1 MGGDTGGNDCV
12 HVIDVRAEPDKCEPL
27 DLEGAQSFSDAD
39 VLIHDEHG
47 NVCRFTYQ
55 EWTDHVEKVHAGDFD
70 HIAPEYYSPE
80 DIVPIKLD
88 LSGVGGRHLDDVF
101 ADAIK
106 RLEALPL
113 TSVDISGTFETA
125 EVRCTCQPLRPL
137 DVPTRA
143 ETLKQFEAAGFTA
156 PEDGR

>member
-12 HVIDVRAEPDKCEPL
+12 HVIDVRADGEVAEALELRQEYVMRPDT
-27 DLEGAQSFSDAD
+27 D
-39 VLIHDEHG
+39 VLIYDEHG
-47 NVCRFTYQ
+47 NVCQFTYR
-55 EWTDHVEKVHAGDFD
+55 EWDAFRLKMADGTLD
-70 HIAPEYYSPE
+70 HIGDYVSPE
-80 DIVPIKLD
+80 DVVPIKLD
-88 LSGVGGRHLDDVF
+88 LSRVGPDATGVDPSALS
-101 ADAIK
+101 

-156 PEDGR
+156 SEDGR

>member
-12 HVIDVRAEPDKCEPL
+12 HVIDVRADGEVAEALELRQGYVMRPDT
-27 DLEGAQSFSDAD
+27 D
-39 VLIHDEHG
+39 VIVYDEHG
-47 NVCRFTYQ
+47 NVCQFTYQ

-88 LSGVGGRHLDDVF
+88 LSRVGPDATGVDPSALS
-101 ADAIK
+101 

-156 PEDGR
+156 SEDGR